1 MNHRISYSKKSG
13 LFFLLILLLTVTSS
27 AVAEGP
33 AGPAQPPVVTVANII
48 AKDINASKE
57 YVARTEAVQ
66 SVDILARVEGF
77 IEKINF
83 HEGDLVKTGD
93 ILYVIEQAPYRAQ
106 IAVDEAKVAK
116 AQATLQNA
124 DQYLNRLRAARSD
137 AVSATD
143 LETAVS
149 DQLQAQAAL
158 QEARATLLQ
167 SKLDLDYTV
176 IKAPISGRIG
186 KTAFNLGSLVKPD
199 SGPLAHIVQLD
210 PIRVL
215 FSASENKL
223 SEIMHEF
230 AKNASGKTP
239 QLKTFQLQLPNGE
252 IYPGQGKP
260 DFMDNQVDSATGTI
274 AIRVLF
280 ANPNTFLLPGQFV
293 TLISKN
299 SQAKHLP
306 VVPQAAVLQDRQ
318 GNYVLVL
325 DKDNKVEMR
334 RITKGDEFGTD
345 WAVTDGL
352 QVDETVIVEGI
363 QKVRPGMQVQPVPAA
378 EQQKEAAL

>member
-1 MNHRISYSKKSG
+1 MHYMFSYQKKSG
-13 LFFLLILLLTVTSS
+13 LFLLLILLLTATGS

-33 AGPAQPPVVTVANII
+33 AGPVQPPAVTVTNII
-48 AKDINASKE
+48 AKDINPTTE
-57 YVARTEAVQ
+57 YVGRTEAVQ

-106 IAVDEAKVAK
+106 VAVDEAKVAK

-124 DQYLNRLRAARSD
+124 DQYLNRLHAARSD
-137 AVSATD
+137 AVSQTD
-143 LETAVS
+143 IETAVS

-186 KTAFNLGSLVKPD
+186 KTDFNLGSLVKPD

-215 FSASENKL
+215 FSVSENKL
-223 SEIMHEF
+223 PEIMREF
-230 AKNASGKTP
+230 AKNGSGKTK
-239 QLKTFQLQLPNGE
+239 QLKTFQLQLPNGD
-252 IYPGQGKP
+252 IYPRQGKP
-260 DFMDNQVDSATGTI
+260 DFMDNQIDSATGTI

-280 ANPNTFLLPGQFV
+280 ANPDMFLLPGQFV
-293 TLISKN
+293 TVISKN
-299 SQAKHLP
+299 SEAKHLA

-325 DKDNKVEMR
+325 DKDNRVEMR
-334 RITKGDEFGTD
+334 RITKGDDLGTD
-345 WAVTDGL
+345 WAVLNGL
-352 QVDETVIVEGI
+352 QVDETVIVQGI
-363 QKVRPGMQVQPVPAA
+363 QKVRPGMQVQPVPEAK
-378 EQQKEAAL
+378 QQKEAVL